1 MTPRSLAGRSVHVN
15 SSSTKPDI
23 FWLHRHREHAKQ
35 DQKKKDRAW
44 LYDVATAEKDSDDI
58 CVEIA

>member
-1 MTPRSLAGRSVHVN
+1 MQN
-15 SSSTKPDI
+15 KTK
-23 FWLHRHREHAKQ
+23 Q
-35 DQKKKDRAW
+35 KDRAW